1 MKREGRADRLRG
13 ARGARRRE
21 SRGADRSRGL
31 SSLEA
36 ISLTDQL
43 LRLQKTAPWSRE
55 GALILPSPS
64 MPQVV
69 VGMLL
74 RREAPSCG
82 WSVQLLH
89 ELSSSAKV

>member
-1 MKREGRADRLRG
+1 MFRGYDISPRQGGEVEPERATRAHLTLPG
-13 ARGARRRE
+13 AGQRA
-21 SRGADRSRGL
+21 
-31 SSLEA
+31 
-36 ISLTDQL
+36 Q
-43 LRLQKTAPWSRE
+43 
-55 GALILPSPS
+55 ILPNPS

-74 RREAPSCG
+74 RRLAPSCG